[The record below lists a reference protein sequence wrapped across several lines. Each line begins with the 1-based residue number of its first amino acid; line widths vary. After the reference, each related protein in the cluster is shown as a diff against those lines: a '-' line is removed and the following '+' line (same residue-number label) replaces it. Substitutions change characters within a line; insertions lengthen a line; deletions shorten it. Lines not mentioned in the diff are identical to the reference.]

1 MRQGNS
7 LKRSAKAKRII
18 LPFFLTHAGC
28 MGRCQFCD
36 QEAMTGVPARVES
49 SFDDLTARFSSYP
62 QPPDEIAIYGGDILL
77 MESSEIEK
85 ILAELKRW
93 ALKEM
98 GRIPP
103 VRVSASPRAIT
114 REKLLLLGRYN
125 VRTVEVGAVSTD
137 DGVLKRA
144 RRGYDSL
151 QAATSVKLSK
161 DMGFATGLQLITG
174 LPGDDLLRFKRSL
187 DDLLPLKPDFAILYP
202 LIVFKGTGLEEE
214 YLSQRFI
221 PHSEGYIRNSAALF
235 LLTCMMWGVHV
246 ARIGLFDTDIK
257 QSNVVFRTF
266 PGNLRQEAEG
276 LAYRLM
282 IDYLLVKKRDI
293 TSLVIDKRQETSVK
307 GKKGKNLAR
316 IIDSHPH
323 LAGNIIFDGSA
334 DEIVGLDNEG
344 RAHAVSGDRQDFF
357 DFAVKRLM
365 NSGAS

>member
-1 MRQGNS
+1 MLQGNS

-28 MGRCQFCD
+28 MERCLFCD

-49 SFDDLTARFSSYP
+49 SFEDLKGRFSSYAK
-62 QPPDEIAIYGGDILL
+62 PPDEIGIYGGDILL

-85 ILAELKRW
+85 ILAELKKW
-93 ALKEM
+93 ALKEI
-98 GRIPP
+98 GSIPP

-114 REKLLLLGRYN
+114 REKLFLLGRYN

-161 DMGFATGLQLITG
+161 DMGFETGIQLITG
-174 LPGDDLLRFKRSL
+174 LPGDDMLRFKRSL

-214 YLSQRFI
+214 YLAQRFI
-221 PHSEGYIRNSAALF
+221 PPSEGYIRNSAALF
-235 LLTCMMWGVHV
+235 LLTCMIWGVHV
-246 ARIGLFDTDIK
+246 ARIGLFEMDIK

-266 PGNLRQEAEG
+266 SGNLRQEAEG
-276 LAYRLM
+276 LGYRLM
-282 IDYLLVKKRDI
+282 IDYLLVRERDI
-293 TSLVIDKRQETSVK
+293 TSLVIDKRRETSVK
-307 GKKGKNLAR
+307 GKKGKNLDR

-334 DEIVGLDNEG
+334 DEVVGFDAEG
-344 RAHAVSGDRQDFF
+344 RAHTVSGDSPDFF

-365 NSGAS
+365 NNGAS